1 MAPTRA
7 PKTTCVSTM
16 PGWTIPLPTVA
27 ATLRWKTKTATTL
40 KKAAKATACVGL
52 STPVETT
59 VAIELAASWK
69 PFMKSNS
76 KASTTSRITTHRA
89 ACTDSITKRLR
100 EGSGILEDD
109 ALDQV
114 GHVLAA
120 VGHRLQQLVDGLELD
135 DFAHIGLFAEQLA
148 HGRAHHA
155 VGVRFEAVDFLAGLH
170 RRVHH
175 RWIGDARQQL
185 DRIAQPLA
193 AAHAQVGQ
201 ARDLIR
207 HVAHVV
213 QRHGLGRV
221 L

>member
-1 MAPTRA
+1 MLPTRSPPWSPRACSSPRRPWPSRPSSTWWRSLSSTSAWRPPWARGSSSPASWTRTWSSA
-7 PKTTCVSTM
+7 PWSA
-16 PGWTIPLPTVA
+16 PL
-27 ATLRWKTKTATTL
+27 
-40 KKAAKATACVGL
+40 
-52 STPVETT
+52 TT

-148 HGRAHHA
+148 HGRAHQIGRA
-155 VGVRFEAVDFLAGLH
+155 SCRE
-170 RRVHH
+170 RV
-175 RWIGDARQQL
+175 
-185 DRIAQPLA
+185 
-193 AAHAQVGQ
+193 
-201 ARDLIR
+201 
-207 HVAHVV
+207 
-213 QRHGLGRV
+213 
-221 L
+221 

>member
-1 MAPTRA
+1 
-7 PKTTCVSTM
+7 
-16 PGWTIPLPTVA
+16 
-27 ATLRWKTKTATTL
+27 
-40 KKAAKATACVGL
+40 
-52 STPVETT
+52 
-59 VAIELAASWK
+59 
-69 PFMKSNS
+69 MKSNS

-155 VGVRFEAVDFLAGLH
+155 VGVRFRSEE
-170 RRVHH
+170 RRVGKECRS
-175 RWIGDARQQL
+175 RWS
-185 DRIAQPLA
+185 PY
-193 AAHAQVGQ
+193 H
-201 ARDLIR
+201 
-207 HVAHVV
+207 
-213 QRHGLGRV
+213 
-221 L
+221 